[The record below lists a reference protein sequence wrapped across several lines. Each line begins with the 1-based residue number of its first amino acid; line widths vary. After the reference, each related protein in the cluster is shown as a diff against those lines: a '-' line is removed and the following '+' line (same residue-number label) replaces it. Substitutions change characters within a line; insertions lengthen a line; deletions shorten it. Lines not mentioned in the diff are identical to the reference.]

1 VAKIDQ
7 TSALVSLRSI
17 SKRFETSSGPVE
29 ALRPTSLSIT
39 AGESVGIYGPSGA
52 GKSTLLNILGLAETP
67 TTGELFFEDTL
78 IDFHNEAAL
87 VTFRRYFLGFI
98 FQYFNLIP
106 SMTAVE
112 NVMLPLLLQEQS
124 WGQAHA
130 TACTVLTDVG
140 LSHRLQHKAY
150 QLSGGEMQRVG
161 IARALAHQPK
171 LVLADEPTGNLDS
184 KSGSAILD
192 LLREVSNRGASFVM
206 VSHSQDAL
214 KICSRLISLSD
225 GVVSS

>member
-1 VAKIDQ
+1 MAKIE
-7 TSALVSLRSI
+7 APANLVTLSSI
-17 SKRFETSSGPVE
+17 SKRFTTSSGPVE
-29 ALRPTSLSIT
+29 ALRPTWLTIT
-39 AGESVGIYGPSGA
+39 TGESVGIYGPSGA

-78 IDFHNEAAL
+78 IDFRNEASL

-112 NVMLPLLLQEQS
+112 NVMLPLLLQEQP
-124 WGQAHA
+124 WEQAEV
-130 TACTVLTDVG
+130 TARAVLTDVG

-161 IARALAHQPK
+161 IARALTHQPK

-184 KSGSAILD
+184 KNGSAILD
-192 LLREVSNRGASFVM
+192 LLREVSKRGASFVM

-225 GVVSS
+225 GIVSS